1 MTRNMNT
8 KTDFSKM
15 LKNKRVLIWSLGLHG
30 GGIGA
35 AKFFAQNNAKVLVT
49 DLKDAKALKR
59 SILKLKKYKNII
71 YHLGEHKKDDFKNN
85 DYIVINPAVKP
96 TSAFYKLA
104 KKNKQKLITDMG
116 FLMENT
122 PAFIIG
128 ITGTK
133 GKSTTTKLIFD
144 LVQREIKNKKHP
156 FFKKYNKVYLGGNIR
171 VSPFDFI
178 NKLDEKSIVVLEM
191 SSFQL
196 YHTKYAKISPNIAI
210 ITNLIPE
217 HLDWH
222 GTFDEYQKAKCLISN
237 YQKKNDILIINKNL
251 KKLTA
256 KVKSKVFYTNG
267 ENHDNLFQF
276 AKALNINKDDVEL
289 TIKNFKGLAG
299 RQELVDKINDRK
311 FINDTCATHP
321 AANLYMLRSFEN
333 PIVIWGGV
341 DKGFDI
347 KTLAKEFMR
356 RNIRLFI
363 FKGSAG
369 EKILKVLKKDYVKKH
384 VTSNIQTMDD
394 AVEMAYKISK
404 KEDVIILSPG
414 AASFNMFLNEFDRG
428 KKFIKAV
435 KSLKNNWL

>member
-1 MTRNMNT
+1 MNT

-178 NKLDEKSIVVLEM
+178 DKLDEKSIVVLEM

-210 ITNLIPE
+210 ITNIMPE
-217 HLDWH
+217 HLD
-222 GTFDEYQKAKCLISN
+222 
-237 YQKKNDILIINKNL
+237 
-251 KKLTA
+251 
-256 KVKSKVFYTNG
+256 
-267 ENHDNLFQF
+267 
-276 AKALNINKDDVEL
+276 
-289 TIKNFKGLAG
+289 
-299 RQELVDKINDRK
+299 
-311 FINDTCATHP
+311 
-321 AANLYMLRSFEN
+321 
-333 PIVIWGGV
+333 
-341 DKGFDI
+341 
-347 KTLAKEFMR
+347 
-356 RNIRLFI
+356 
-363 FKGSAG
+363 
-369 EKILKVLKKDYVKKH
+369 
-384 VTSNIQTMDD
+384 
-394 AVEMAYKISK
+394 
-404 KEDVIILSPG
+404 
-414 AASFNMFLNEFDRG
+414 
-428 KKFIKAV
+428 
-435 KSLKNNWL
+435 

>member
-1 MTRNMNT
+1 MNT
-8 KTDFSKM
+8 KIDFSKM
-15 LKNKRVLIWSLGLHG
+15 LENKKILIWSLGLHG

-49 DLKDAKALKR
+49 DLKDAKALKS
-59 SILKLKKYKNII
+59 SILKLKKYKSIT
-71 YHLGEHKKDDFKNN
+71 YHLGEHKEEDFKNN
-85 DYIVINPAVKP
+85 DYVVINPAVKP
-96 TSAFYKLA
+96 TSNFYKLA
-104 KKNKQKLITDMG
+104 KRNKQKLITDIG

-128 ITGTK
+128 VTGTK

-144 LVQREIKNKKHP
+144 LVRHEIKNQKQP

-178 NKLDEKSIVVLEM
+178 DKLDEKSIVVLEM

-196 YHTKYAKISPNIAI
+196 YHTKYAKTSPNISVV
-210 ITNLIPE
+210 TNIIPE

-222 GTFDEYQKAKCLISN
+222 DTFDEYQKAKCLIFR
-237 YQKKNDILIINKNL
+237 YQKKNDILIINKDL
-251 KKLTA
+251 KKLTSQT
-256 KVKSKVFYTNG
+256 KSKIFYTNG
-267 ENHDNLFQF
+267 QNDDNLYQF
-276 AKALNINKDDVEL
+276 AKALNIEKESVDLV
-289 TIKNFKGLAG
+289 IKNFKGLEG
-299 RQELVDKINDRK
+299 RQEFIAEINGRK
-311 FINDTCATHP
+311 FVNDTCATHP
-321 AANLYMLRSFEN
+321 MANLYMLKSFEN

-347 KTLAKEFMR
+347 KALAKEFMR

-363 FKGSAG
+363 FQGSAG
-369 EKILKVLKKDYVKKH
+369 ERILKVLKKDYIKKQ
-384 VTSNIQTMDD
+384 VTSNIQTMND

-404 KEDVIILSPG
+404 KGDVIILSPG

-435 KSLKNNWL
+435 KSLKNGRL